1 MKLLAIPNDSTSAYH
16 RTYKLDFLSEFNP
29 NGFFDEVAFLNW
41 KDDSDM
47 EYCGVDSFNILKDK
61 RGARDLIDRLI
72 RGDVAFDYPLFT
84 DIFSKEKDRIVGLAR
99 DFNPDMVR
107 AFNTHFAAE
116 LGIMVG
122 QALDIPLLISA
133 HDIERLTSAVER
145 ADYLA
150 CVSDAVRDRCV
161 AEYGVD
167 PENVGVIPDGI
178 DMNWFY
184 PRSETEIRGALS
196 GVDARN
202 KLFSVGR
209 LVPGKNLDVLLK
221 SVQIVEGELGGVM
234 HLHVGK
240 GTPESREEIESL
252 KQNLGLEG
260 VSYFL
265 GGIQKDQLPFYYSWA
280 DVYALPTLHEGLG
293 RASIEALAC
302 GTPVVTTNYA
312 PMTEVVQDEYNGLTS
327 DPKDPEML
335 ASQIK
340 RVLVDRD
347 LRKKLEG
354 NARESVREKYG
365 IDRIMVLYC
374 DSFRKILGTPPPG
387 FEPGSQG

>member
-1 MKLLAIPNDSTSAYH
+1 MKLLAIPNDPTSAYH
-16 RTYKLDFLSEFNP
+16 RNSRKDFLSEFNP
-29 NGFFDEVAFLNW
+29 NGFFDGVAFLNW
-41 KDDSDM
+41 KDDSDT

-61 RGARDLIDRLI
+61 RGARDLMDRLI

-84 DIFSKEKDRIVGLAR
+84 DIFSKEKDRIIGLAR

-116 LGIMVG
+116 LGIMVS
-122 QALDIPLLISA
+122 QALDVPLLVSA

-150 CVSDAVRDRCV
+150 CVSDVVRDRCV
-161 AEYGVD
+161 AGYGID

-184 PRSETEIRGALS
+184 PRSETEIRGAFS
-196 GVDARN
+196 GMSARN

-209 LVPGKNLDVLLK
+209 LVPGKNLEILLK
-221 SVQIVEGELGGVM
+221 SVQIVERELGGVM
-234 HLHVGK
+234 HFHVGK
-240 GTPESREEIESL
+240 GTPESREEIEYL

-312 PMTEVVQDEYNGLTS
+312 PMTEVVQDGYNGLTS
-327 DPKDPEML
+327 DPRDPEML

-365 IDRIMVLYC
+365 IDRIMGMYC
-374 DSFRKILGTPPPG
+374 DSFKRILGTPPPG

>member
-1 MKLLAIPNDSTSAYH
+1 MKLLAIPNDPTSAYH
-16 RTYKLDFLSEFNP
+16 RNSRKDFLSEFNP
-29 NGFFDEVAFLNW
+29 NGFFDGVAFLNW
-41 KDDSDM
+41 KDDSDT

-61 RGARDLIDRLI
+61 RGARDLMDRLI

-84 DIFSKEKDRIVGLAR
+84 DIFSKEKDRIIGLAR

-116 LGIMVG
+116 LGIMVS
-122 QALDIPLLISA
+122 QALDVPLLVSA

-150 CVSDAVRDRCV
+150 CVSDVVRDRCV
-161 AEYGVD
+161 AGYGID

-184 PRSETEIRGALS
+184 PRSETEIRGAFS
-196 GVDARN
+196 GMSARN

-209 LVPGKNLDVLLK
+209 LVPGKNLEILLK
-221 SVQIVEGELGGVM
+221 SVQIVERELGGVM
-234 HLHVGK
+234 HFHVGK
-240 GTPESREEIESL
+240 GTPESREEIEYL

-265 GGIQKDQLPFYYSWA
+265 GGMQKDQLPFYYSWA

-312 PMTEVVQDEYNGLTS
+312 PMTEVVQDGYNGLTS
-327 DPKDPEML
+327 DP
-335 ASQIK
+335 
-340 RVLVDRD
+340 RD
-347 LRKKLEG
+347 
-354 NARESVREKYG
+354 
-365 IDRIMVLYC
+365 
-374 DSFRKILGTPPPG
+374 
-387 FEPGSQG
+387 